1 VQRIWEPCAGGIV
14 LDAAGRLL
22 VVRRGQAPSAGKWS
36 IPGGR
41 CKPGESPRDACIR
54 EVLEETGVLVDV
66 LRSAGRVWREGPGN
80 VGYDIEDFVCAVRAG
95 RAGGEQPRAGDDA
108 IDARWVTRAEL
119 AELDMAPGVVEAL
132 ASWNALPR

>member
-1 VQRIWEPCAGGIV
+1 M

-22 VVRRGQAPSAGKWS
+22 VVRRGQPPSAGKWS

-41 CKPGESPRDACIR
+41 CKPGESSRDACVR

-66 LRSAGRVWREGPGN
+66 LRSAGRVWRKGPDD
-80 VGYDIEDFVCAVRAG
+80 VGYDIEDFVCAVRDGPAV
-95 RAGGEQPRAGDDA
+95 GGQPRAGDDA

-119 AELDMAPGVVEAL
+119 DSLDMAPGVVEAL
-132 ASWNALPR
+132 ASWNALPS